1 MKLLFEN
8 WRKFLNEQQVFR
20 PDRVGLYLF
29 DFDDTLAVTS
39 CRLNVIYKDGRVEP
53 LATGE
58 FEQRSAELENAE
70 SEGEISFDEFCHL
83 GEEDE
88 FEYLPAMSDF
98 KDVLNNV
105 MKQGSFM
112 KNEVHKNIKLKKLI

>member
-1 MKLLFEN
+1 MKLLLEN

-58 FEQRSAELENAE
+58 S
-70 SEGEISFDEFCHL
+70 
-83 GEEDE
+83 
-88 FEYLPAMSDF
+88 P
-98 KDVLNNV
+98 
-105 MKQGSFM
+105 
-112 KNEVHKNIKLKKLI
+112 